1 MAAHSKGGI
10 LMAVAK
16 VRFFSQALGMCV
28 TCNVLLPQRKDVAL
42 NRPVPVLWLL
52 HGMHGSH
59 SAWLMRSNIQRYAAP
74 YGLAV
79 VMPSGLN
86 SFYTD
91 MAHGM
96 KFYSYIANELPE
108 TMSKFFNFSRK
119 REDNFIAGL
128 SMGGCGSLMIGLSQ
142 PEKYAAIGCFSA
154 GASNFLPENLDQ
166 HYRDLAFG
174 NAPIAGTYKDTFGNA
189 QKILAENLP
198 QPRIYHSCGS
208 EDGLLNWAHETRSF
222 FDSLPGHPFDY
233 QYVERPG
240 IHDWNFWDQEI
251 QQFLRFLNLPKAD
264 KEYI

>member
-1 MAAHSKGGI
+1 
-10 LMAVAK
+10 MAVTK

-28 TCNVLLPQRKDVAL
+28 TCDVLLPQRKDGAPD
-42 NRPVPVLWLL
+42 RPVPVLWLL

-59 SAWLMRSNIQRYAAP
+59 SAWLMRSNIQRYALP

-79 VMPSGLN
+79 VMPSAQN

-96 KFYSYIANELPE
+96 KFYSYIADELPE

-154 GASNFLPENLDQ
+154 GASNFLPESLSP
-166 HYRDLAFG
+166 HYSDLAFG
-174 NAPIAGTYKDTFGNA
+174 KASFSGTYKDTFGSTM
-189 QKILAENLP
+189 KILAENLP

-208 EDGLLNWAHETRSF
+208 EDNLLKWAHGTRDF
-222 FDSLPGHPFDY
+222 FKALPGHPFDY
-233 QYVERPG
+233 QYFEGPG
-240 IHDWNFWDQEI
+240 VHDWYFWDQEI
-251 QQFLRFLNLPKAD
+251 QKFLQFLNLPKV
-264 KEYI
+264 EQEFI